1 MRRWLL
7 GVDAPVREATI
18 KLPEEKSL
26 RCTPEGQVL
35 RVAGARSL
43 FDLLAEEEKRA
54 QPRRPTPADVRRV
67 AGIRAA
73 VALPPVRPETRG
85 AVTWQGRAGERVIL
99 NYDTGL
105 WLAALHFPAAAPGG
119 ASDAIL
125 YLPDGG
131 KQAGVASGGLDKQ
144 LSRGPRLLTLD
155 LPGLGEMR
163 PAAPGPVGIPN
174 AVDTKQAQKAL
185 LVARHLVA
193 LRAEA
198 ILQAVR
204 FLAAT
209 GGVHLVCGREAAIA
223 ALHAAALEPGV
234 FASLELP
241 VPPAGWAEIV
251 RTPNL
256 PLAAGDVVRGALQ
269 TYDIPDLLRMIP
281 AGKLRAAML

>member
-1 MRRWLL
+1 
-7 GVDAPVREATI
+7 
-18 KLPEEKSL
+18 
-26 RCTPEGQVL
+26 
-35 RVAGARSL
+35 
-43 FDLLAEEEKRA
+43 
-54 QPRRPTPADVRRV
+54 
-67 AGIRAA
+67 
-73 VALPPVRPETRG
+73 
-85 AVTWQGRAGERVIL
+85 VIL

-251 RTPNL
+251 RTPRAADL
-256 PLAAGDVVRGALQ
+256 RYSRSAPDDPGRQAAGGDAMKAGMYFRRDLRGRMPRLRRGAGRRCSPLGRNSNF
-269 TYDIPDLLRMIP
+269 TASP
-281 AGKLRAAML
+281 